1 MLHADVHG
9 ADGPRLVLV
18 HGFTQTCRSWGRAA
32 ALLAEGHELVLV
44 DAPGHGRSA
53 DVGAGLWEG
62 AGLIGERG
70 GRATYVGYSMGGRF
84 CLHVALSRPDLVE
97 RLVLVGATAGIEDEA
112 ARAERRQADQSWEQ
126 LLYEQPLER
135 FIDRW
140 LEGPLFKDLDPAAA
154 ARTARLENTAAGLAG
169 SLRLAGTGAQEPLWD
184 RLHELAMP
192 VLLVVGE
199 EDAKFRDVAERMQQG
214 IGAHAALAVVGGAGH
229 AAHLEQPDA
238 FAEIVERFVHAG
250 HG

>member
-9 ADGPRLVLV
+9 ADGPQLVLV
-18 HGFTQTCRSWGRAA
+18 HGFTQTGRSWGRAA
-32 ALLAEGHELVLV
+32 ARLSERHELVLV
-44 DAPGHGRSA
+44 DAPGHGRSS

-62 AGLIGERG
+62 AELIGERG
-70 GRATYVGYSMGGRF
+70 GRAAYVGYSMGGRF
-84 CLHVALSRPDLVE
+84 CLHVALSRPELVE

-135 FIDRW
+135 FVDRW
-140 LEGPLFKDLDPAAA
+140 LEGPLFRDLGPAAA
-154 ARTARLENTAAGLAG
+154 ARSARLENTAAGLAS
-169 SLRLAGTGAQEPLWD
+169 SLRLAGAGAQEPLWG
-184 RLHELAMP
+184 RLGELGMP

-199 EDAKFRDVAERMQQG
+199 RDAKFTAIALRMQQG
-214 IGAHAALAVVGGAGH
+214 IGANARLAVVEGAGH
-229 AAHLEQPDA
+229 AVHLEQPDA
-238 FAEIVERFVHAG
+238 FAAIVERFVGG

>member
-1 MLHADVHG
+1 MLHADILG

-18 HGFTQTCRSWGRAA
+18 HGFTQTRRSWGRAA
-32 ALLAEGHELVLV
+32 ARLAERHELVLI

-53 DVGAGLWEG
+53 DVGASLWEG
-62 AGLIGERG
+62 AELIGEAG
-70 GRATYVGYSMGGRF
+70 GRAAYIGYSMGGRY
-84 CLHVALSRPDLVE
+84 CLHLALSRPKLVE
-97 RLVLVGATAGIEDEA
+97 RLVLVGATAGIENEA
-112 ARAERRQADQSWEQ
+112 DRAERRRADQSWEQ
-126 LLYEQPLER
+126 LLYEQPLEQ

-140 LEGPLFKDLDPAAA
+140 LEGPLFKDLDPGAA
-154 ARTARLENTAAGLAG
+154 ARSARLENTAAGLAS

-184 RLHELAMP
+184 RLPALAMP

-199 EDAKFRDVAERMQQG
+199 RDAKFLALAQRMQQG
-214 IGAHAALAVVGGAGH
+214 IGAKVEVAVVEGASH

-238 FAEIVERFVHAG
+238 FAEIVERFVHVG